1 MRAPLIAIV
10 LSSASAAVC
19 AQPANER
26 VTSVEACFQL
36 AGAAAQTCYDPRIG
50 AVESLDCQ
58 RTRATLGEC
67 LARAARS
74 APSETPA
81 GTGSS
86 EMPSGT
92 IRPEL
97 PPSAVSPNKSAGI
110 GSPSSRYGAVPS
122 KKPSATV
129 LPDEPTG
136 TVAPELPTAAG
147 PVGAR
152 SANESMTGLELCFKA
167 ARIADAICTKLPDDP
182 ALRRDCFQKTNS
194 AQLECLDHV
203 LSETPAGPATPKTP
217 SEATRS
223 EPPARAAPATPKTP
237 SEAPRPEPAASAA
250 LPESSSERVSPPGQT
265 GTLETPAEV
274 PSAEKSNSPPK
285 AIVRTNPPELPAPT
299 ETPTGAIRPGISPK
313 TADVPARPTGTNWLI
328 SETTSP
334 VDYSPLVTGL
344 MHSTSKVKAAPSA
357 LVVRCVGERTEL
369 LVRTDGTWTATRGH
383 EIRVDY
389 QVNDQP
395 AVGLQWILSSDGKT
409 ATYKD
414 DPVSFLQSLPD
425 AARLKINVADR
436 ASSSHE
442 ATFQTDGW
450 DVVRNKIATACKW
463 ARTTDKIS
471 SGRR

>member
-1 MRAPLIAIV
+1 VRWVRPLG
-10 LSSASAAVC
+10 
-19 AQPANER
+19 
-26 VTSVEACFQL
+26 SVFIL
-36 AGAAAQTCYDPRIG
+36 AGGI
-50 AVESLDCQ
+50 
-58 RTRATLGEC
+58 
-67 LARAARS
+67 
-74 APSETPA
+74 
-81 GTGSS
+81 
-86 EMPSGT
+86 
-92 IRPEL
+92 
-97 PPSAVSPNKSAGI
+97 VS
-110 GSPSSRYGAVPS
+110 
-122 KKPSATV
+122 
-129 LPDEPTG
+129 
-136 TVAPELPTAAG
+136 
-147 PVGAR
+147 AR
-152 SANESMTGLELCFKA
+152 SANEAYALETCFKA
-167 ARIADAICTKLPDDP
+167 ARIADAICSKLPDDP

-194 AQLECLDHV
+194 AQLECLEHV
-203 LSETPAGPATPKTP
+203 EG
-217 SEATRS
+217 
-223 EPPARAAPATPKTP
+223 
-237 SEAPRPEPAASAA
+237 
-250 LPESSSERVSPPGQT
+250 SSERVSPPGQT

-285 AIVRTNPPELPAPT
+285 AMVGTNPREPPSST
-299 ETPTGAIRPGISPK
+299 EAPTGAIRPGISPK

-344 MHSTSKVKAAPSA
+344 IHSTSKVKDAPSA

-463 ARTTDKIS
+463 ARTTDKTS